1 MAGITDK
8 VKSTKKGESMILMFG
23 KSKHQINSLE
33 REGRP
38 CDTTEVLSQIG
49 KFNVLAVCGGCV
61 TALKDKNG
69 DDVGVALFVTEKRR
83 IEVIL
88 NWWDTYDVTRIHTDH
103 RGTETVEAS
112 YTLVYCDQLEQMV
125 WKASVW
131 E

>member
-1 MAGITDK
+1 
-8 VKSTKKGESMILMFG
+8 MILKFG
-23 KSKHQINSLE
+23 SSKHQINSLE

-61 TALKDKNG
+61 TELKDKNG

-88 NWWDTYDVTRIHTDH
+88 NWWDTYDITRIHTDNN
-103 RGTETVEAS
+103 GTETVEAS

-125 WKASVW
+125 WQASVW